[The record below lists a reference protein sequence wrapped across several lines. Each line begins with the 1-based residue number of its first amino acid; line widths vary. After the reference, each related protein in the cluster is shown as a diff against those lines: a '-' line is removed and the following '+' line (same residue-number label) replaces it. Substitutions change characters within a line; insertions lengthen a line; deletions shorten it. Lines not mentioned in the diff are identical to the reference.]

1 MTDPIPP
8 QIDELL
14 ERRATYS
21 RWLDRLEE
29 ATEEARPDVVR
40 RIRSDYQD
48 RLEEVRSE
56 LAEHRQD
63 LAAELDRRSG
73 RVEGLETDR
82 EEALAR
88 REEAEIRH
96 RVGEYDDERWERERG
111 ELDET
116 IRELEGELESERDAI
131 DQLRSALEIIDSSP
145 APREEAA
152 EESGQTA
159 GGEAVEAAD
168 DVGAVDASDGEP
180 GEDTAR
186 AGEADGEDRPPLR
199 LVDEGEEEAGE
210 EEGVAEEADEDPSP
224 GPAGEV
230 SADEAPTGR
239 EEPSS
244 DVREAAGGGEAAEGS
259 AEETR
264 AYDELEFLESLSL
277 DDADQ
282 FDAVSAMLD
291 AADEGEDDDDA
302 EDSPREGSGDGRRE
316 PSGGGEG

>member
-21 RWLDRLEE
+21 QWLDRLEE
-29 ATEEARPDVVR
+29 ATEEARPEVVR
-40 RIRSDYQD
+40 RIRSDYQE

-63 LAAELDRRSG
+63 LAEELDRRSG
-73 RVEGLETDR
+73 RVEGLEVDR

-111 ELDET
+111 ELDAT
-116 IRELEGELESERDAI
+116 IRELEEDLESERGAI
-131 DQLRSALEIIDSSP
+131 DQLRSALEIIDSAP
-145 APREEAA
+145 APRDEAA

-159 GGEAVEAAD
+159 DGEAVEAAD
-168 DVGAVDASDGEP
+168 EGGEGGALAASDGEP
-180 GEDTAR
+180 GEDTPR
-186 AGEADGEDRPPLR
+186 AGEPDGGERPPLR
-199 LVDEGEEEAGE
+199 LVDEGEEGAA
-210 EEGVAEEADEDPSP
+210 EEGAAEESAAEESAP
-224 GPAGEV
+224 GPCGDGP
-230 SADEAPTGR
+230 SGEAPEGR
-239 EEPSS
+239 EEPPSEVG
-244 DVREAAGGGEAAEGS
+244 DGPADGEADA
-259 AEETR
+259 ETR

-291 AADEGEDDDDA
+291 AADEGEEENDA
-302 EDSPREGSGDGRRE
+302 EDSPSEGSGDGRRE